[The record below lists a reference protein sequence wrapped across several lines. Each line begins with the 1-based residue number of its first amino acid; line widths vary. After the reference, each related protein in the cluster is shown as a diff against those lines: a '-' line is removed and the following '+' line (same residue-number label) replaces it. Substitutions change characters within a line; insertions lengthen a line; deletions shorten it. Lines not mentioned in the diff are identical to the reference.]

1 MVTKS
6 CNNTNIHWLR
16 SDMWVFMNTA
26 ICKCDWRSTMLKVCL
41 YKRIDWIS
49 FSIAHYKHTV
59 CHRQS
64 CKKLHHMQRAP
75 RRNCIQTGHKLS
87 NFAFHLSEKQGTSWV
102 DFLFICL
109 NLSFRRLQRVSVGT
123 GQILLWWHRSCEEIM
138 ILLSMVKLCSCQD
151 RTNLKT
157 SGTIHKI
164 LCCLTQSSY

>member
-6 CNNTNIHWLR
+6 CDNTNIYRLR

-75 RRNCIQTGHKLS
+75 RRNCIQTGHKLGVCLSSIWKTGHKLGVCLS
-87 NFAFHLSEKQGTSWV
+87 NWAQVAFHLSTQSFFSTASTRFCRNRSNSSVMASFLWRDHDFVV
-102 DFLFICL
+102 DGKTL
-109 NLSFRRLQRVSVGT
+109 
-123 GQILLWWHRSCEEIM
+123 
-138 ILLSMVKLCSCQD
+138 LLS
-151 RTNLKT
+151 R
-157 SGTIHKI
+157 
-164 LCCLTQSSY
+164 